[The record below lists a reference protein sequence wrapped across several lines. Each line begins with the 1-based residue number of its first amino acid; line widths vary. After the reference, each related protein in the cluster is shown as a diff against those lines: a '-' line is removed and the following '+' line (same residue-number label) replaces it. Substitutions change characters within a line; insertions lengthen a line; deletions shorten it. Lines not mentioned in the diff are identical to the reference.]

1 MEMPRLQPSKPRL
14 SLAGSEKNQI
24 GRSSAM
30 SSPKAGPFSQSRA
43 SKSKKRE
50 TTGRK
55 DVAPMLPR
63 QTDDK
68 FGMKTLVLDLDETL
82 VHSTFKKQKHSDIK
96 QAIEIDG
103 ILQTI
108 YVNIRPWAEEF
119 IREMARH
126 FEIVM
131 FTASIRKYA

>member
-1 MEMPRLQPSKPRL
+1 
-14 SLAGSEKNQI
+14 
-24 GRSSAM
+24 
-30 SSPKAGPFSQSRA
+30 
-43 SKSKKRE
+43 
-50 TTGRK
+50 
-55 DVAPMLPR
+55 MLPR